1 MSMGDGTRKG
11 GLVGFGLMLAAVTMF
26 VLGASASVLA
36 HHSSGHTGGP
46 PASSGAASGTEV
58 TEDNDSDGVPNAP
71 DPAGDTD
78 NRHPSGKDKHEEA
91 GGSGNQGN
99 AASEPDGNGSGP
111 ERDMNGVDQPGGPG
125 GADVLDQDGNNG
137 CGNDDDFED
146 DNEGWCGKPHEQ
158 ATPPGLVPST
168 PPTTETTPPT
178 TQTTPPT
185 TTETTPPAAVLGV
198 QVSGGGKAGGA
209 GVLGETV
216 AAAGEGAV
224 GAVAAG
230 GALAFTGFEAWP
242 LALLAVGLAIPG
254 LILLRIGRQRART
267 A

>member
-1 MSMGDGTRKG
+1 MSRDDTRKG
-11 GLVGFGLMLAAVTMF
+11 GLVGFGLMLAAVTIF

-36 HHSSGHTGGP
+36 HHNSGHAGGP
-46 PASSGAASGTEV
+46 PASSGTEV

-71 DPAGDTD
+71 DPAGDAD
-78 NRHPSGKDKHEEA
+78 NRHPSGKDKHVEA

-99 AASEPDGNGSGP
+99 TASEPDGNGSGP
-111 ERDMNGVDQPGGPG
+111 ERDVNGVDQPGGPG
-125 GADVLDQDGNNG
+125 GWDVLDQDGNNG

-146 DNEGWCGKPHEQ
+146 DNEGWCGKP
-158 ATPPGLVPST
+158 PT
-168 PPTTETTPPT
+168 PPTTETTPPPT
-178 TQTTPPT
+178 TETTPPPTTKTTPPT
-185 TTETTPPAAVLGV
+185 TTETTPPAAVLGE
-198 QVSGGGKAGGA
+198 QVRGGGGAGGA
-209 GVLGETV
+209 GVLGEAV

-254 LILLRIGRQRART
+254 LILVWIGRRRART